1 MVDWPA
7 ERPRALAICK
17 GRTTVRL
24 IIAAAILAVSAT
36 AHGQVMKCVRADG
49 SIEYGNRCPAGTS
62 EYRTTIST
70 KATGASA
77 SAPAAPAAAQK
88 SLAEREAAF
97 KKRQTEQRE
106 DAQKAQKVVAEQAQ
120 KQQACE
126 SARNYLQML
135 DSGERLRTRDPKT
148 GEIGYIDDAGR
159 AAETAKARKAVQ
171 DHCS

>member
-1 MVDWPA
+1 M
-7 ERPRALAICK
+7 
-17 GRTTVRL
+17 RL
-24 IIAAAILAVSAT
+24 IIAAAIMAVSAT

-49 SIEYGNRCPAGTS
+49 SVEYGNRCPAGTS

-70 KATGASA
+70 KASGAT

-106 DAQKAQKVVAEQAQ
+106 ETQKAQKVATEEAQ
-120 KQQACE
+120 KKQACA

-148 GEIGYIDDAGR
+148 GEVGYIDDAGR
-159 AAETAKARKAVQ
+159 AAEEAKARKAVQ
-171 DHCS
+171 DYCS

>member
-1 MVDWPA
+1 M
-7 ERPRALAICK
+7 
-17 GRTTVRL
+17 RL
-24 IIAAAILAVSAT
+24 IIAAAIMAVSAA

-49 SIEYGNRCPAGTS
+49 SVEYGNRCPAGTS

-70 KATGASA
+70 KSSGAT

-106 DAQKAQKVVAEQAQ
+106 EAQKSHKVAAEEAQK
-120 KQQACE
+120 KQACDG
-126 SARNYLQML
+126 ARNYLKMIE
-135 DSGERLRTRDPKT
+135 SGERLRTRDPKT

-159 AAETAKARKAVQ
+159 AAEEARARKAVQ
-171 DHCS
+171 DYCS